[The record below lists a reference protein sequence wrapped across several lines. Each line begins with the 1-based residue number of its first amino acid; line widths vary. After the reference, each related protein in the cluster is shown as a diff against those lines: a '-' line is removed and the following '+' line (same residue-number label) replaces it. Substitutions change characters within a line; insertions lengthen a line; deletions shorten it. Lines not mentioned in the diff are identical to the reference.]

1 MTRVVHPLLIVLAA
15 LVLMGTTCGRG
26 VSIESEAG
34 PTYGLEVRN
43 PNGFPLT
50 VSYDDGT
57 GPRLLGNA
65 GANGETRSVISR
77 PASTTITVI
86 APDREG
92 TQRARRQVILRP
104 GSTEVVSLDA
114 HRARRPARAPP
125 RAGTVAGPRLRV
137 VCGRG
142 LTSAKSVLLNPS
154 NSF

>member
-57 GPRLLGNA
+57 GPRLLGNV
-65 GANGETRSVISR
+65 GANGETRFVISR

-86 APDREG
+86 ATDREG

-114 HRARRPARAPP
+114 H
-125 RAGTVAGPRLRV
+125 
-137 VCGRG
+137 
-142 LTSAKSVLLNPS
+142 
-154 NSF
+154 

>member
-34 PTYGLEVRN
+34 PTYSLEVRN
-43 PNGFPLT
+43 PNGFPLS

-57 GPRLLGNA
+57 APRHLGNA
-65 GANGETRSVISR
+65 SATCDTRLVISR
-77 PASTTITVI
+77 PTRTTITVI
-86 APDREG
+86 ATDREG

-114 HRARRPARAPP
+114 H
-125 RAGTVAGPRLRV
+125 
-137 VCGRG
+137 
-142 LTSAKSVLLNPS
+142 
-154 NSF
+154 